1 MLQHGQVCDAMLQ
14 RVVGGITPKKVF
26 KVACLRQDHNC
37 ILHVLNSSTG
47 QRFQAPPRKRSGDAA
62 FSAGAQKESERKCQ
76 DGGSESTSSRSP
88 GLFATSAR
96 SLTSWV
102 SDCILKL
109 HQPRHLA
116 GDVLHMR
123 PKPDPRG
130 LMAQEASRFNAS
142 NSEDFCIRSEQ
153 LNARSTGDC
162 EAHASAQTNI
172 SGSAP
177 VMGRTPD
184 GHPQALPEHEG
195 HPFEFACAFKHLETA
210 CCKRRCSS
218 SLFRCS

>member
-1 MLQHGQVCDAMLQ
+1 MAGLSPHLRDV
-14 RVVGGITPKKVF
+14 RVFLLPF
-26 KVACLRQDHNC
+26 ARSYLLCFR
-37 ILHVLNSSTG
+37 LHL
-47 QRFQAPPRKRSGDAA
+47 
-62 FSAGAQKESERKCQ
+62 E
-76 DGGSESTSSRSP
+76 TSS
-88 GLFATSAR
+88 
-96 SLTSWV
+96 
-102 SDCILKL
+102 
-109 HQPRHLA
+109 RHLA

-195 HPFEFACAFKHLETA
+195 HPF
-210 CCKRRCSS
+210 
-218 SLFRCS
+218 